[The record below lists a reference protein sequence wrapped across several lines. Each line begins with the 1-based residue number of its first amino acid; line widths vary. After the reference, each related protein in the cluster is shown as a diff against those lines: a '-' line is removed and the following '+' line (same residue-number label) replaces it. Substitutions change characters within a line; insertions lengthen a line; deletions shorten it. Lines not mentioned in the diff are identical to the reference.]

1 MPVSGSIT
9 PVSAAAGAGSW
20 AQSPGPRDSGTMD
33 TLATAAATLASHAA
47 PLLQEAG
54 LLAASVGEMTVIFKR
69 RFARISQSLRRPL
82 LALSHIRL
90 LEYYITLLN
99 GHLNMVRRCD
109 IGTLVHR

>member
-1 MPVSGSIT
+1 MPVPVSGSIT

-82 LALSHIRL
+82 LGPSPGAPTSASTFKNLY
-90 LEYYITLLN
+90 EDTMLN
-99 GHLNMVRRCD
+99 RH
-109 IGTLVHR
+109 